1 MPPSPTGS
9 EAEHLFPGHTRHMHK
24 HICTMYACIHTYM
37 YTYNGLHRSTLRH
50 IDNSH
55 TDSADS
61 NGFILLPSLSEEVGG
76 LSVYVNIYNVDAPS
90 AGLLCPVGLV
100 AVSGAQSAHLL
111 ASVHSNPWGYSPAL
125 VDGTN
130 APTPAHT
137 DKEPSGTAL
146 VPSRHPAPH
155 PLWSHS

>member
-1 MPPSPTGS
+1 
-9 EAEHLFPGHTRHMHK
+9 
-24 HICTMYACIHTYM
+24 M

-111 ASVHSNPWGYSPAL
+111 ASVHSNP
-125 VDGTN
+125 
-130 APTPAHT
+130 
-137 DKEPSGTAL
+137 
-146 VPSRHPAPH
+146 
-155 PLWSHS
+155 